1 MEESFNMPG
10 KRKRS
15 ENAPGLRVLRSGG
28 ASPKIKPEPKEEE
41 GSNEGSATPKTKKR
55 RTINRL
61 LKKSQQFAKQ
71 LTQKTDFTIICDGY
85 NVAVHSMLLS
95 CRSPVFDAMFGGKFF
110 ESINHEMTIDD
121 SQPEDLIEFLK
132 FFYPKLQE
140 KLRLRRGNVAQ
151 ILYLAEKYQVPAV
164 KDMCEQSIEH
174 ISASER
180 TVART
185 MPWLK
190 VAFDYNMFELQR
202 NIVLRISKRFPDF
215 DRTPTFRALPSELKL
230 ELMKQSKLV
239 ITDRLEKLRKVA
251 FNDEMLASGYRSDQS
266 VRSNATSYKSRVIN
280 MQALFTQ
287 WKDGDPSSPDLEPE
301 EPGIDSENAE
311 TDGDE
316 SADELP

>member
-110 ESINHEMTIDD
+110 ESINHEMTTDD

-151 ILYLAEKYQVPAV
+151 ILYLAEKYQVPDV
-164 KDMCEQSIEH
+164 KEMCELSIEK
-174 ISASER
+174 ISGSER

-190 VAFDYNMFELQR
+190 LAFDYNLFELQR

-251 FNDEMLASGYRSDQS
+251 FDDADMYSASGYRSDQS
-266 VRSNATSYKSRVIN
+266 VKSKSSTSYKARVIN

-287 WKDGDPSSPDLEPE
+287 WQDGDPSSPDLEPE
-301 EPGIDSENAE
+301 GDEPGIDSENAE
-311 TDGDE
+311 TDGE
-316 SADELP
+316 